1 MNETFPAIVAEAT
14 AVGARIYFEDESGI
28 SLDIFSGRTWSLRGQ
43 TPVVYRSGQRTKRTM
58 AAAITPEGEMYF
70 DTYAGG
76 TTAERYR
83 SFLENL
89 NDLDGSIK
97 FVIHDGLPSHRA
109 KLVKEYVGS
118 THGKMKL
125 FQLPGYSPEL
135 NPDEW
140 VWDNLKKRLG
150 KRAHK
155 SLEDLTGH
163 AMEIMQEIE
172 SDTQLVASFY
182 THIYA

>member
-1 MNETFPAIVAEAT
+1 MNETFPEIVEEA
-14 AVGARIYFEDESGI
+14 ASVGAKIYFEDESGI
-28 SLDIFSGRTWSLRGQ
+28 SLNIFSGRTWSIKGQ
-43 TPVVYRSGQRTKRTM
+43 SPVVYRSGQRTKRTM
-58 AAAITPEGEMYF
+58 AAVISPEGEMYF
-70 DTYAGG
+70 ETYPGG

-89 NDLDGSIK
+89 NELDESIK

-109 KLVKEYVGS
+109 KLVKEYAKS
-118 THGKMKL
+118 TDGKLKL

-150 KRAHK
+150 RRAHK
-155 SLEDLTGH
+155 SLEDLTEH
-163 AMEIMQEIE
+163 ATKIMHEIE
-172 SDTQLVASFY
+172 ENPQLIASFY
-182 THIYA
+182 DHVYA

>member
-1 MNETFPAIVAEAT
+1 MNEKFPAIVAEAT
-14 AVGARIYFEDESGI
+14 SVGVKIYFEDESGI
-28 SLDIFSGRTWSLRGQ
+28 SLNIFSGRTWSPKGQ
-43 TPVVYRSGQRTKRTM
+43 TPVVYRSGQRSKRTM
-58 AAAITPEGEMYF
+58 AAVISPEGEMYF
-70 DTYAGG
+70 ETYPGG

-89 NDLDGSIK
+89 NELDESTK
-97 FVIHDGLPSHRA
+97 FIIHDGLPSHRA
-109 KLVKEYVGS
+109 KLVKEYMES
-118 THGKMKL
+118 TDGKLKL

-155 SLEDLTGH
+155 SLEDLTEH
-163 AMEIMQEIE
+163 ATKIMHEIE
-172 SDTQLVASFY
+172 ENPQLISSFY
-182 THIYA
+182 NHVYA

>member
-1 MNETFPAIVAEAT
+1 MNEKFPAIVAEAT
-14 AVGARIYFEDESGI
+14 SVGAKIYFEDESGI
-28 SLDIFSGRTWSLRGQ
+28 SLNIFSGRTWSPKGR

-58 AAAITPEGEMYF
+58 AAVISPEGEMYF
-70 DTYAGG
+70 ETYPGG

-89 NDLDGSIK
+89 NELDESTK
-97 FVIHDGLPSHRA
+97 FIIHDGLPSHRA
-109 KLVKEYVGS
+109 KLVKEYMES
-118 THGKMKL
+118 TDGKLKL

-155 SLEDLTGH
+155 SLEDLTEH
-163 AMEIMQEIE
+163 ATKIMHEIE
-172 SDTQLVASFY
+172 ENPQLISSFY
-182 THIYA
+182 NHVYA

>member
-1 MNETFPAIVAEAT
+1 MNEVFPEIVGEAT
-14 AVGARIYFEDESGI
+14 SVGAKIYFEDESGI
-28 SLDIFSGRTWSLRGQ
+28 SLNVFSGRTWSIKGE
-43 TPVVYRSGQRTKRTM
+43 TPVVYRSGQRIKRTM
-58 AAAITPEGEMYF
+58 AAAISSEGEMYF
-70 DTYAGG
+70 ETYPGG

-89 NDLDGSIK
+89 NKVDESIK

-109 KLVKEYVGS
+109 NLVKEYVES
-118 THGKMKL
+118 TNGKLKL

-150 KRAHK
+150 RRAHK
-155 SLEDLTGH
+155 SLDDLTEH
-163 AMEIMQEIE
+163 ATRIMHEIKA
-172 SDTQLVASFY
+172 DPQLIAGFY
-182 THIYA
+182 EHVYA

>member
-1 MNETFPAIVAEAT
+1 MTETFAAIVGEAT
-14 AVGARIYFEDESGI
+14 AAGAKIYFEDESGI
-28 SLDIFSGRTWSLRGQ
+28 SLNIFSGRTWSPRGQ
-43 TPVVYRSGQRTKRTM
+43 TPVVYRSGQRTKRMM
-58 AAAITPEGEMYF
+58 AAAITPDGQMYF
-70 DTYAGG
+70 ETYSGG

-89 NDLDGSIK
+89 NDLDDSTK

-109 KLVKEYVGS
+109 KLVKEYVES
-118 THGKMKL
+118 TDGKLKL

-150 KRAHK
+150 KRAHT
-155 SLEDLTGH
+155 SINDLSEH
-163 AMEIMQEIE
+163 ATQIMKEIE
-172 SDTQLVASFY
+172 TDTGLIAGFY
-182 THIYA
+182 NHVYA

>member
-1 MNETFPAIVAEAT
+1 MKETFPAIVAEANS
-14 AVGARIYFEDESGI
+14 VGAKIYFEDESGI
-28 SLDIFSGRTWSLRGQ
+28 SLNIFSGRTWAQRGQ

-58 AAAITPEGEMYF
+58 AAVISAEGEMYF
-70 DTYAGG
+70 ETYPGG

-89 NDLDGSIK
+89 NEVDESIK
-97 FVIHDGLPSHRA
+97 LVIHDGLPSHRA
-109 KLVKEYVGS
+109 KLVKEYVDS
-118 THGKMKL
+118 TDGKLKL

-150 KRAHK
+150 RRAHK
-155 SLEDLTGH
+155 SLEDLTEH
-163 AMEIMQEIE
+163 ATKIMNEIE
-172 SDTQLVASFY
+172 ADPQLIVGFY
-182 THIYA
+182 NHVYS

>member
-1 MNETFPAIVAEAT
+1 MNEKFPAIVAEAT
-14 AVGARIYFEDESGI
+14 SVGAKIYFEDESGI
-28 SLDIFSGRTWSLRGQ
+28 SLNIFSGRTWSPKGR

-58 AAAITPEGEMYF
+58 AAVISPEGEMYF
-70 DTYAGG
+70 ETYPGG

-89 NDLDGSIK
+89 NELDESTK
-97 FVIHDGLPSHRA
+97 FIIHDGLPSHRA
-109 KLVKEYVGS
+109 KLVKKYMES
-118 THGKMKL
+118 TDGKLKL

-155 SLEDLTGH
+155 SLEDLTEH
-163 AMEIMQEIE
+163 ATKIMREIE
-172 SDTQLVASFY
+172 ADTQLIASFY
-182 THIYA
+182 NHVYA